1 MDEIDVSLPNTVKNF
16 INQLLRIMGTLII
29 VTYTFPSII
38 FTIIPLT
45 FGVMWTLKSYIVTS
59 RVLRRSAAATMAIVN
74 AQMSETILGVATIRT
89 YKLQTPVLYSIF
101 IYFFFPI
108 MGAIFFIS
116 DDRRMHES
124 HR

>member
-108 MGAIFFIS
+108 MGAIFFYF
-116 DDRRMHES
+116 R
-124 HR
+124 

>member
-89 YKLQTPVLYSIF
+89 YKLQTPVLIF
-101 IYFFFPI
+101 HIYLFFLSYY
-108 MGAIFFIS
+108 GCNFFYF
-116 DDRRMHES
+116 R
-124 HR
+124 